1 MICHSV
7 SQISQIA
14 STQPGPLDA
23 PRGLFS
29 IDLPCFGGI
38 IMSMVIISK
47 CPSVSA
53 FKLCIGAMSCK
64 KNALVVI
71 LFLMLSV
78 LAGCPA
84 TGIRS
89 RAIRTSSPL
98 RAQNGLV
105 VSAHI
110 DASEAGVE
118 VMKQGGN
125 AIDAAVATG
134 FALAVVYPVAGN
146 MGGGGFMVVRFADGD
161 ATSFDYREKAPLA
174 SVNDMYLDKDGNPV
188 DAMSRR
194 GHLASGVPGSVDGLL
209 KAHAK
214 YGKLPLKDVMAPAI
228 RLAEHGFILTRRH
241 AERFNANYES
251 FSAFPGTKRY
261 FTKGDPTRKYV
272 EGERFVQ
279 EDLARVLKRIE
290 THGRAGFYEGQ
301 TAQLIVAEMERGYG
315 LITHEDLQAYES
327 IEREPV
333 VGRYRDYKIMSMP
346 PASSGGVALVQ
357 LLNAME
363 PYDIREMGVNASA
376 TIHLMGEAMRRV
388 YADRT
393 EWLGDSDYSDVPVK
407 ALIKKDYM
415 RSRMASFDPDRATA
429 SESVAFGSP
438 VFYESSETTHYSVVD
453 ESGNAVSVTTTINGG
468 FGSHVVVD
476 GAGFFLNNEMDDF
489 SAKPGTPNMY
499 GLIGSQANAIEP
511 GKRMLSSMTPTIIED
526 PEGRLFMVIGTPGGS
541 TIITTVFQVILN
553 VLDHGMDIQQAVA
566 APRIHHQWLPDSMKF
581 EHGGLPR
588 DVVVNLEKRGW
599 TVVEREG
606 TSGRADG
613 IVVSYGADTCDVDPS
628 QMNQIQTGTGQ
639 RLFFGGADPRGE
651 DAAAGY

>member
-1 MICHSV
+1 MRHLNT
-7 SQISQIA
+7 IA
-14 STQPGPLDA
+14 
-23 PRGLFS
+23 
-29 IDLPCFGGI
+29 LPCLESI
-38 IMSMVIISK
+38 IFFMSY
-47 CPSVSA
+47 
-53 FKLCIGAMSCK
+53 K
-64 KNALVVI
+64 KNAVCLT
-71 LFLMLSV
+71 LFVMLLM
-78 LAGCPA
+78 LAGCTA
-84 TGIRS
+84 TRT
-89 RAIRTSSPL
+89 RTSIVEASPPL
-98 RAQNGLV
+98 RAEHGVV

-110 DASEAGVE
+110 EASEAGVE

-146 MGGGGFMVVRFADGD
+146 IGGGGFMVIRFSNGD

-174 SVNDMYLDKDGNPV
+174 SSRDMYLDKAGSPV
-188 DAMSRR
+188 DALSRR

-209 KAHAK
+209 KAHEK
-214 YGKLPLKDVMAPAI
+214 YGKLPLKDVLAPAI
-228 RLAEHGFILTRRH
+228 RLAEHGFVLSHRQ
-241 AERFNANYES
+241 AERFNANFKS
-251 FSAFPGTKRY
+251 FSTFPGTRKY

-279 EDLARVLKRIE
+279 QDLSRVLKRIE
-290 THGRAGFYEGQ
+290 THGRAGFYEGL
-301 TAQLIVAEMERGYG
+301 TAELIVAEMERGQG
-315 LITHEDLQAYES
+315 LITHEDLRAYES
-327 IEREPV
+327 IERQPV
-333 VGRYRDYKIMSMP
+333 VGLYRDYKIISMP
-346 PASSGGVALVQ
+346 PASSGGVALIQ
-357 LLNAME
+357 LLNAVE
-363 PYDIREMGVNASA
+363 PYDIREMGVHASA

-388 YADRT
+388 YADRA
-393 EWLGDSDYSDVPVK
+393 EWLGDMDYFDVPVK
-407 ALIKKDYM
+407 ALIEKEYM
-415 RSRMASFDPDRATA
+415 RSRMALFDPDRATP
-429 SESVAFGSP
+429 SESVVSGNP
-438 VFYESSETTHYSVVD
+438 VGYESSETTHYSVVD
-453 ESGNAVSVTTTINGG
+453 GSGNAVSVTTTINGV

-489 SAKPGTPNMY
+489 SAKPGAPNMY

-553 VLDHGMDIQQAVA
+553 VLDHGMDIQQAVT
-566 APRIHHQWLPDSMKF
+566 APRIHHQWLPDIMQF
-581 EHGGLPR
+581 EHRGLPK

-613 IVVSYGADTCDVDPS
+613 IVVSYGEDTCDVDPS
-628 QMNQIQTGTGQ
+628 QMDQIQTGTGQ